1 MTLLWRL
8 FWSFFKIALLTLGGG
23 FAIIAVA
30 DDVFSRRLKWTS
42 EGELVERLSLFQ
54 TIPGILAGHCAVY
67 VGQKVAGAAGAAA
80 ALTGV
85 VLPSFV
91 IFIAVSTGY
100 ASLPLADPWLGAAFA
115 GLRAALAGVIVAMVV
130 RGWSKSVR
138 GVYGHAAVASGCA
151 ALASGVNPALVL
163 VGAMAAGA
171 VREYRSPRRTF
182 CSLAPIVPL
191 FLKYGLLA
199 FGGGYVLVPLYMSDF
214 VGSAAPFLQLPE
226 SDFANLTA
234 LTQMTPG
241 PIGINAATF
250 FGYRLGGVAGACLA
264 TAALV
269 LPGAL
274 LLLFA
279 LRSLA
284 RFGGNRLVR
293 GVLDGVRPVTLS
305 LMMQAAWA
313 FAGLS
318 LWRCAAGTLSFNGVA
333 CLIAVAALVL
343 VARRRLGVMPVV
355 FLSAVASV
363 AAKGIAAFA
372 GAGL

>member
-1 MTLLWRL
+1 
-8 FWSFFKIALLTLGGG
+8 
-23 FAIIAVA
+23 
-30 DDVFSRRLKWTS
+30 
-42 EGELVERLSLFQ
+42 
-54 TIPGILAGHCAVY
+54 
-67 VGQKVAGAAGAAA
+67 
-80 ALTGV
+80 
-85 VLPSFV
+85 
-91 IFIAVSTGY
+91 
-100 ASLPLADPWLGAAFA
+100 
-115 GLRAALAGVIVAMVV
+115 
-130 RGWSKSVR
+130 
-138 GVYGHAAVASGCA
+138 
-151 ALASGVNPALVL
+151 
-163 VGAMAAGA
+163 
-171 VREYRSPRRTF
+171 
-182 CSLAPIVPL
+182 
-191 FLKYGLLA
+191 
-199 FGGGYVLVPLYMSDF
+199 
-214 VGSAAPFLQLPE
+214 
-226 SDFANLTA
+226 
-234 LTQMTPG
+234 MTPG

-343 VARRRLGVMPVV
+343 VVRRRLGVMPVV

>member
-85 VLPSFV
+85 VLPSLV

-214 VGSAAPFLQLPE
+214 VGSAAP
-226 SDFANLTA
+226 
-234 LTQMTPG
+234 
-241 PIGINAATF
+241 
-250 FGYRLGGVAGACLA
+250 
-264 TAALV
+264 
-269 LPGAL
+269 
-274 LLLFA
+274 
-279 LRSLA
+279 
-284 RFGGNRLVR
+284 
-293 GVLDGVRPVTLS
+293 VTR
-305 LMMQAAWA
+305 MA
-313 FAGLS
+313 
-318 LWRCAAGTLSFNGVA
+318 
-333 CLIAVAALVL
+333 
-343 VARRRLGVMPVV
+343 P
-355 FLSAVASV
+355 
-363 AAKGIAAFA
+363 
-372 GAGL
+372 

>member
-1 MTLLWRL
+1 
-8 FWSFFKIALLTLGGG
+8 
-23 FAIIAVA
+23 
-30 DDVFSRRLKWTS
+30 
-42 EGELVERLSLFQ
+42 
-54 TIPGILAGHCAVY
+54 
-67 VGQKVAGAAGAAA
+67 
-80 ALTGV
+80 
-85 VLPSFV
+85 
-91 IFIAVSTGY
+91 
-100 ASLPLADPWLGAAFA
+100 
-115 GLRAALAGVIVAMVV
+115 VIVAMVV

-343 VARRRLGVMPVV
+343 VVRRRLGVMPVV